1 MVPHLQKQGIQAL
14 GWPRRLHC
22 SDPSFLINK
31 MRGLAQ
37 LFSEALGLLGQQGVV
52 WRVVWNGLFSP
63 YLVHGHSW
71 LEVLCYVLQVASNR
85 AYASSSKMG
94 R

>member
-14 GWPRRLHC
+14 GWPCRLHC

-37 LFSEALGLLGQQGVV
+37 VFSEALGLLGSRV
-52 WRVVWNGLFSP
+52 WSGGWSGMAGFPRT
-63 YLVHGHSW
+63 
-71 LEVLCYVLQVASNR
+71 
-85 AYASSSKMG
+85 
-94 R
+94 